1 MHFIIVHDIIPVGS
15 SITSSHNT
23 GPLASDSAGAR
34 GQFDQAATNTITYDN
49 EEVGYT
55 IDDVTGLARIDGGRR
70 QHVPQTI
77 VVLVTDQRII
87 FLDGEASDPSQAD
100 AGDIDYADVAAVGIA
115 EETVTVTTDASVQ
128 WEFPRPS
135 PGGTLSPAEAHLQWL
150 GEVRQR
156 VVSTR
161 NDVEQT
167 TGLFEDLVE
176 RRKYQRIAQEY
187 ERARARLDEVIL
199 AVIEPSPIDPSTL
212 APELTAIER
221 SLESGF
227 AQAVLQQA
235 DMRLGEAQR
244 FMEAENYELGRDAL
258 LDAHTCHERAR
269 QHAAAVERA
278 DAFQF
283 GRQRELNDELERV
296 GWEIEA
302 VAAEPLRQAHEAKIR
317 AEDAAGSAGALD
329 HWETALRRF
338 GHVLG
343 LERVD
348 EDELLAGDREQIRS
362 ELAAVGD
369 QLIHVHRAVARET
382 WNEGVRQ
389 YDADALEPAVK
400 RCIEAR
406 DHLERAMELS
416 TEFAPGLTDNLDAH
430 LAGLDDH
437 LEDLAPPPDRTDA
450 AEPETGASEA
460 AESEASLNE
469 ADPETVARAVAEATS
484 NEWDRPET
492 IQGFDAA
499 DTIPMDR
506 DPSRE
511 TLEAAGAVKPK
522 ADDGAITSE
531 ADDGAITPEANDAAI
546 TPEVDDGAI
555 TPEVEDEAAAEGDW
569 DEAVA
574 QSDQATD
581 GGSTPEENEAGW
593 IFGK

>member
-1 MHFIIVHDIIPVGS
+1 VRDIIPVGS
-15 SITSSHNT
+15 AITSSHNI
-23 GPLASDSAGAR
+23 GPLAIEFAGAR
-34 GQFDQAATNTITYDN
+34 GPFDQAATSAITNDN
-49 EEVGYT
+49 EEVGYA
-55 IDDVTGLARIDGGRR
+55 IEGVTGLARIDEGRR

-77 VVLVTDQRII
+77 VVLVTDERII
-87 FLDGEASDPSQAD
+87 FVDGEADDPSHAD
-100 AGDIDYADVAAVGIA
+100 AGDIDYADLAAVAVA

-135 PGGTLSPAEAHLQWL
+135 PGGDLSAAEAHLQWL

-167 TGLFEDLVE
+167 TGLFEDLID
-176 RRKYQRIAQEY
+176 RRKYTRIAQEY
-187 ERARARLDEVIL
+187 DRARARLDEVIL
-199 AVIEPSPIDPSTL
+199 AVIEPSPVDTSAL

-221 SLESGF
+221 TLESEF

-278 DAFQF
+278 DSFQF
-283 GRQRELNDELERV
+283 GRQRELNEELDRV

-317 AEDAAGSAGALD
+317 AENAADSAGALD
-329 HWETALRRF
+329 HWETAIRRF

-343 LERVD
+343 LERVN

-362 ELAAVGD
+362 ELAGVGD
-369 QLIHVHRAVARET
+369 QLIHVHRAVAREK

-389 YDADALEPAVK
+389 YDADALQPAVE

-416 TEFAPGLTDNLDAH
+416 TEFAPALTDDLDAH

-437 LEDLAPPPDRTDA
+437 LDELAPPPDRTEA
-450 AEPETGASEA
+450 TGAETGSSEDR
-460 AESEASLNE
+460 ESEATLNE
-469 ADPETVARAVAEATS
+469 ADPETVARAVAEATAD
-484 NEWDRPET
+484 EWDRPET
-492 IQGFDAA
+492 LQGFDAA

-511 TLEAAGAVKPK
+511 TLEAAGAVKPEPEED
-522 ADDGAITSE
+522 AVAPETDDGAAT
-531 ADDGAITPEANDAAI
+531 TEANDDEPA
-546 TPEVDDGAI
+546 EV
-555 TPEVEDEAAAEGDW
+555 DW
-569 DEAVA
+569 DEALT

-581 GGSTPEENEAGW
+581 GGSTPAEDEAEW